1 VTDGDLLGVLTM
13 VLCLGGSMFFSGSE
27 TAITSFGEHQWRKLL
42 EDGGRPAHTAATW
55 VHTPVRVL
63 STILVG
69 NNIVNTLL
77 GSVATAMAIRHL
89 GTGSWSEYSVPVAV
103 FFAASVVIVFGEIL
117 PKAVGKAYSHRIAV
131 PALSVLNVLGKVL
144 APVTVLTTRLTAIVL
159 RSAEDTNNGPA
170 RVTAEDLDYL
180 VKVGQREGSIA
191 ADQAA
196 LLRRIFR
203 FEDKIVRDIM
213 VPRDR
218 VTAID
223 LGWPI
228 ARIAE
233 AAHSSGHSRM
243 PVYEGDLDRIK
254 GVLHIKQLVASQ
266 LRASDH
272 AREAVLRLMRPPLFV
287 SETLM
292 ISDLLKRFKERR
304 VHLAIVVDDG
314 GHSVGVVTLEDV
326 LEQIVGQ
333 IFDETDVA
341 PQQGADALGVHY
353 LDGQASLS
361 RIEELFAFEFAEI
374 EGVASLGDLLTQL
387 AGQMPIA
394 GSIFVVEGLRFKV
407 LAADD
412 RRVLRVS
419 VEQVELDTGS
429 SDD

>member
-1 VTDGDLLGVLTM
+1 
-13 VLCLGGSMFFSGSE
+13 
-27 TAITSFGEHQWRKLL
+27 
-42 EDGGRPAHTAATW
+42 
-55 VHTPVRVL
+55 
-63 STILVG
+63 
-69 NNIVNTLL
+69 
-77 GSVATAMAIRHL
+77 
-89 GTGSWSEYSVPVAV
+89 
-103 FFAASVVIVFGEIL
+103 VIVFGEIL
-117 PKAVGKAYSHRIAV
+117 PKAVGKAYSHRLAV
-131 PALSVLNVLGKVL
+131 PALAVLNAVGKVL
-144 APVTVLTTRLTAIVL
+144 APITFVTTRLTNRVL
-159 RSAEDTNNGPA
+159 RSARDDNTGPA

-180 VKVGQREGSIA
+180 VKVGQREGSIP

-223 LGWPI
+223 LAWPVP
-228 ARIAE
+228 RIVE
-233 AAHSSGHSRM
+233 AAQSSGHSRM

-254 GVLHIKQLVASQ
+254 GVLHIKQLVAAQ
-266 LRASDH
+266 LRSQDPG
-272 AREAVLRLMRPPLFV
+272 RDTVQRLMRPPLFV

-292 ISDLLKRFKERR
+292 VSDLLKRFKERR

-314 GHSVGVVTLEDV
+314 GHTVGVVTLEDV

-341 PQQGADALGVHY
+341 PQPSADALGVHF

-361 RIEELFAFEFAEI
+361 RIEELFALEFEET

-394 GSIFVVEGLRFKV
+394 GSVFVIEGLRFKV

-419 VEQVELDTGS
+419 VEQVEIDAG
-429 SDD
+429 DDDD

>member
-1 VTDGDLLGVLTM
+1 MTDGDVLGVLTM

-27 TAITSFGEHQWRKLL
+27 TAITSYGEHQWRKLL

-63 STILVG
+63 STVLVG

-89 GTGSWSEYSVPVAV
+89 GSGSWSEYSVPLAV
-103 FFAASVVIVFGEIL
+103 FVAASLVIVFGEIL
-117 PKAVGKAYSHRIAV
+117 PKAVGKAYAHRIAV
-131 PALSVLNVLGKVL
+131 PALAVLNVMGKVL
-144 APVTVLTTRLTAIVL
+144 APVTFLTTRLTAIVL
-159 RSAEDTNNGPA
+159 KSAEDQNHGPA

-203 FEDKIVRDIM
+203 FEDKVVRDIM

-223 LGWPI
+223 VGWPI
-228 ARIAE
+228 SRIAD
-233 AAHSSGHSRM
+233 AAHGSGHSRM

-254 GVLHIKQLVASQ
+254 GVLHIKQLVAAQ
-266 LRASDH
+266 LRATDQP
-272 AREAVLRLMRPPLFV
+272 RDAVLRLMRPPLFV

-314 GHSVGVVTLEDV
+314 GHTVGVVTLEDV

-361 RIEELFAFEFAEI
+361 RIEELFAFEFEEI

-394 GSIFVVEGLRFKV
+394 GSIFVIEGLRFKV

-419 VEQVELDTGS
+419 VEQVELDTG
-429 SDD
+429 DDD